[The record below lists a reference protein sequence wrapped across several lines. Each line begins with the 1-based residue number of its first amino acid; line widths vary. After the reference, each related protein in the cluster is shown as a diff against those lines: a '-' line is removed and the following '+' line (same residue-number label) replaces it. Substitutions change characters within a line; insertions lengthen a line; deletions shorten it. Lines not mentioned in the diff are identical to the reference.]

1 MKKQGI
7 IFDMDGTLWDSAA
20 NVAESWNEAIR
31 QDGRLNKA
39 LTETD
44 IKGVMGKTMD
54 VIAKLLFPEISE
66 KEQET
71 LLAECCRIENDYLR
85 EHGGVLYPDLFPKGY
100 ATWQTVYVTGLD
112 NTWGS
117 VMDNGLKLDFYGTVK
132 NDNIIVCGLNL
143 AYYYGVSAD
152 KSVGRLLSD
161 MMDITSAQL
170 PERTNIELKVEHDVN
185 GITITSDYDN
195 VNTSLSYHDIF
206 VSDEWLGKKNNLTYV
221 RAGVTKIMFKIPYLW
236 QGLCVSVAGLIL
248 SVVWVVVLA
257 GFNKKHQV
265 EEIREDLNEDI

>member
-1 MKKQGI
+1 MKQNRVKNEIFTRRNGDLYEKQGI

-85 EHGGVLYPDLFPKGY
+85 EHGGVLYPDLEDTFKELKKTYELYIVSNCQKGY
-100 ATWQTVYVTGLD
+100 IEAFLDHYHFWDYFSDIECYGNNLLQKGDNIRLLADRNHLDEAVYVGDIQEIMMPAEKLALD
-112 NTWGS
+112 LF
-117 VMDNGLKLDFYGTVK
+117 MPHTVLESYRK
-132 NDNIIVCGLNL
+132 HSIKYSHFQNL
-143 AYYYGVSAD
+143 
-152 KSVGRLLSD
+152 
-161 MMDITSAQL
+161 
-170 PERTNIELKVEHDVN
+170 
-185 GITITSDYDN
+185 
-195 VNTSLSYHDIF
+195 
-206 VSDEWLGKKNNLTYV
+206 
-221 RAGVTKIMFKIPYLW
+221 
-236 QGLCVSVAGLIL
+236 
-248 SVVWVVVLA
+248 
-257 GFNKKHQV
+257 
-265 EEIREDLNEDI
+265 